1 MSDLGVSEKSTSI
14 PHLSTPLCDVLEF
27 LGQLTYKWI
36 ITAVKASLL
45 FNQFRLSGD
54 WRVLELALIVS
65 KSQAINEQSFQ
76 QQS

>member
-1 MSDLGVSEKSTSI
+1 MSDLGASEKSTSI
-14 PHLSTPLCDVLEF
+14 PHLNKTCDELEF
-27 LGQLTYKWI
+27 LGQLPYKWI

-54 WRVLELALIVS
+54 GRVLALALIVS
-65 KSQAINEQSFQ
+65 KSLVINDQSFQ